1 VNLCEPAAGPG
12 WKPLPANGIYGAL
25 AARLGEGRTGVVFA
39 DDSDDDPCSWRT
51 IARDLATHGY
61 AVAVFKAGG
70 GDEARQALTIGRALQ
85 RRTGAERIVL
95 IGASVGARAV
105 LQAGAMH
112 PKHVTGLVA
121 LSAERRINT
130 NPSDLLPQ
138 VRDIQKPL
146 LSVGSTKD
154 PLTRF
159 GRDTRAFDQAI
170 PTSSLLLVSGDAHG
184 VELLR
189 RPRVSAA
196 ILKFLSAQS

>member
-1 VNLCEPAAGPG
+1 
-12 WKPLPANGIYGAL
+12 
-25 AARLGEGRTGVVFA
+25 
-39 DDSDDDPCSWRT
+39 
-51 IARDLATHGY
+51 
-61 AVAVFKAGG
+61 
-70 GDEARQALTIGRALQ
+70 
-85 RRTGAERIVL
+85 
-95 IGASVGARAV
+95 
-105 LQAGAMH
+105 
-112 PKHVTGLVA
+112 VTGLVA

-138 VRDIQKPL
+138 VRDIQEPL